1 MVIACDESKMDTA
14 REVVKAQFFF
24 SLRVEEDINGV
35 KVFNS
40 NEVVG
45 KGVVAELFSSFLFGS
60 LQSAESQTQV
70 VEFKERPRK
79 FSSNLPIPIF
89 LEVHPA
95 NPVLR

>member
-1 MVIACDESKMDTA
+1 MVRACDESKMDTA
-14 REVVKAQFFF
+14 REVVKALFFF
-24 SLRVEEDINGV
+24 GSRAEDRIGV
-35 KVFNS
+35 KVVNS
-40 NEVVG
+40 NEVAG
-45 KGVVAELFSSFLFGS
+45 RGVVAELFSSFLFGS

-95 NPVLR
+95 TPVLR

>member
-1 MVIACDESKMDTA
+1 MVRDCDESKMDTA
-14 REVVKAQFFF
+14 REVVKALFFF
-24 SLRVEEDINGV
+24 WLRVEDINGV

-95 NPVLR
+95 TPVLR

>member
-1 MVIACDESKMDTA
+1 MAIACDESKMDTA
-14 REVVKAQFFF
+14 REVVKALF
-24 SLRVEEDINGV
+24 SFWLRVEDINGV
-35 KVFNS
+35 KVVKS
-40 NEVVG
+40 NEVAG

-95 NPVLR
+95 TPVFK

>member
-1 MVIACDESKMDTA
+1 MAIACDESKMDTA
-14 REVVKAQFFF
+14 REVVKALFFF
-24 SLRVEEDINGV
+24 WLRVEDINGV

-70 VEFKERPRK
+70 EEFKERPRK
-79 FSSNLPIPIF
+79 FSSNLPIPISWRYTQQLQF
-89 LEVHPA
+89 
-95 NPVLR
+95 